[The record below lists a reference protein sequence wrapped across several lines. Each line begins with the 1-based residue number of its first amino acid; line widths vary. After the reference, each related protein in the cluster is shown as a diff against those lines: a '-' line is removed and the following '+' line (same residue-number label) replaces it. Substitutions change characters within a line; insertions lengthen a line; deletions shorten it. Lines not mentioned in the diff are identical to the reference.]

1 MVVPAQKITN
11 FLRGSRLTSS
21 PVCVTI
27 RLHYEGGSMYK
38 LIIVLQSGE
47 RIELGDRFHTIEE
60 ADREGYR
67 ILQESRYADYFEVAK
82 DTPERLDKGQLPEA
96 AKVTPEGVA

>member
-1 MVVPAQKITN
+1 
-11 FLRGSRLTSS
+11 
-21 PVCVTI
+21 
-27 RLHYEGGSMYK
+27 MYK

-67 ILQESRYADYFEVAK
+67 ILQESRYADYFEVSRA
-82 DTPERLDKGQLPEA
+82 TGE
-96 AKVTPEGVA
+96 VYEGK